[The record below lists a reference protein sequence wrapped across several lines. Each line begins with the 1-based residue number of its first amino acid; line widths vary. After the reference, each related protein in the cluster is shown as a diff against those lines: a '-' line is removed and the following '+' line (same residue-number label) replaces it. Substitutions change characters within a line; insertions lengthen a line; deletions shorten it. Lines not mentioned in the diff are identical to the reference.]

1 MIYRKPSHHI
11 PFRNVT
17 KIDIQEEFGNIF
29 LTSSGNMK
37 QCNAQPSQ
45 KAQVELRAGKIHAT
59 LFNQKNPLLN
69 FDTILLEQLEYK
81 KDIHIQKVQRFN
93 RCVFIPFP

>member
-1 MIYRKPSHHI
+1 
-11 PFRNVT
+11 
-17 KIDIQEEFGNIF
+17 
-29 LTSSGNMK
+29 MK

-81 KDIHIQKVQRFN
+81 KDIHIQGKSRDLIFMFKSPVSWAQAGKASRFEE
-93 RCVFIPFP
+93 RS